1 MFCKRALAILLALAA
16 LLLPAAQAAAEPPP
30 SPPCRFYGTVLLDGE
45 PVPDGTLI
53 TITIEGDTYTT
64 TTPGL
69 VDGLPVY
76 GNSTFAVTVVPLPGT
91 SYSEQTA
98 VIFKV
103 AGYEAGQ
110 LAYWETGGNVKV
122 DLFAWVP
129 PATPMPEPSPTPT
142 PTPTPTASPSPTPT
156 PTAAPSPSTPGTGTG
171 GNTNAA
177 NTVVVALCIGVL
189 IVCAMFAA
197 YLIWKYRIRPGQ
209 ARRGR
214 PRSRAPKGAPPTEA
228 KPESEWIGGE
238 KTMSTEPQGDQ
249 ASTGTADPAS
259 IEALLAAGVPGL
271 RWQDRMMLKM
281 MSNKVVIKIFSNP
294 IVMKVITWEMKAII
308 AISSLFKRKPAEGK

>member
-1 MFCKRALAILLALAA
+1 MFCKRALAILLALGA
-16 LLLPAAQAAAEPPP
+16 LLLPTAQAAAQAPP

-45 PVPDGTLI
+45 PVPNGTMI
-53 TITIEGDTYTT
+53 TITIKSDTYTT

-69 VDGLPVY
+69 VDGIPVY
-76 GNSTFAVTVVPLPGT
+76 GNSTFAVTLVPLPGT
-91 SYSEQTA
+91 SYSEGTA

-103 AGYEAGQ
+103 TGYEADQ
-110 LAYWETGGNVKV
+110 LGYWETGGNVKV
-122 DLFAWVP
+122 DLFAWRP
-129 PATPMPEPSPTPT
+129 PVTPTPEPSPTPT
-142 PTPTPTASPSPTPT
+142 VTLAPTPSPSPTPM
-156 PTAAPSPSTPGTGTG
+156 PTAAPSPTTPGPGTG

-177 NTVVVALCIGVL
+177 NTVVVAMCIGVL
-189 IVCAMFAA
+189 IICTMFAA

-214 PRSRAPKGAPPTEA
+214 PQSRAPKGAPPTEA
-228 KPESEWIGGE
+228 KPESEWIGGQE
-238 KTMSTEPQGDQ
+238 TMSTGPQSDQ
-249 ASTGTADPAS
+249 ASTGTVEPAS
-259 IEALLAAGVPGL
+259 LEALGAAGMPGL

-308 AISSLFKRKPAEGK
+308 AISSLFKRKPADGK